1 MFVGVMLSIA
11 RSRLSPPIQILFLVL
26 NGFAVLLAIIHNSI
40 TPDLYANSAHR
51 PIGWIL
57 TWIVGAQVAMAVF
70 IRACGRKNNA
80 TDTGNPNEQLA
91 FIPVSAEAI
100 EEHERIHLTEQNY
113 RFSNDSGHGT
123 ERNTE
128 SLRSHSISSIDGLE
142 ADRVSSMGKYGN
154 ETVDGEKRTLRLVS
168 ALYKL
173 ISLPASPSS
182 RTLQAV
188 ILVQEIINR
197 LILVLGF
204 IALTTGIVT
213 YFGIFVCIFHSHLVT
228 KLLISNSED
237 MRSSRGLLISSRVG
251 YSSGMEFSLLAA
263 GQGVLQV
270 SAGYGFFTLF

>member
-1 MFVGVMLSIA
+1 MLVGVMLSIA
-11 RSRLSPPIQILFLVL
+11 RSRLSAPIQILFLVL
-26 NGFAVLLAIIHNSI
+26 NGFGVLLAIIHNSI

-57 TWIVGAQVAMAVF
+57 TWIVGAQVVMVAF

-80 TDTGNPNEQLA
+80 TDTDEQLA
-91 FIPVSAEAI
+91 FIPISAEAI

-123 ERNTE
+123 EPNTE

-142 ADRVSSMGKYGN
+142 EDRVSSMGKYGN
-154 ETVDGEKRTLRLVS
+154 KIVDGEKRKLHLVT

-173 ISLPASPSS
+173 ISIPASLSS
-182 RTLQAV
+182 RTLQAMV
-188 ILVQEIINR
+188 LVQEIINR
-197 LILVLGF
+197 LILVLGY

-237 MRSSRGLLISSRVG
+237 MRSSRGLLILSRVG
-251 YSSGMEFSLLAA
+251 SSSGMEFSPLAA

-270 SAGYGFFTLF
+270 SAGYGFSTLF